1 MTFDDTKTGVVAAA
15 GSGLLLAT
23 AWTFQAFGYAPC
35 SMCILQR
42 YPHVAAVLV
51 GILVL
56 LGLRHPVMYL
66 LGAAAAATTG
76 TIAIYHTGVERD
88 WWEGPTSC
96 TGSGQNLSS
105 MDVVDLL
112 STDAGPT
119 LVMCDQVAWE
129 FLSISMASWNA
140 IGSFG
145 LMLLWIIA
153 LRMRIK
159 KRRYSAH
166 SD

>member
-1 MTFDDTKTGVVAAA
+1 VTFDDTKTGVVAAA

-51 GILVL
+51 GLLVL

-76 TIAIYHTGVERD
+76 AIAVYHTGIERD

-96 TGSGQNLSS
+96 TGSGQSLSS
-105 MDVVDLL
+105 MDIGDLL
-112 STDAGPT
+112 STDAGPA
-119 LVMCDQVAWE
+119 LVMCDQVVWE
-129 FLSISMASWNA
+129 FLSLSMASWNA

-145 LMLLWIIA
+145 LMLLWVVA
-153 LRMRIK
+153 LSISVQ
-159 KRRYSAH
+159 RRRTLAH
-166 SD
+166 AN